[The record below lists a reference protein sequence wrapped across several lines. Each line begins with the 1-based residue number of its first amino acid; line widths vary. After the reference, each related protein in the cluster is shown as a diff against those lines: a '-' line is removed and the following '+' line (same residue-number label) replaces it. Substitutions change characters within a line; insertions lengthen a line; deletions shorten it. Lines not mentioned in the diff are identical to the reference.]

1 MAVTSLRLSIAPD
14 TVTSHILSSI
24 RSLRINALVF
34 AAAPCPTLL
43 PAPCPPAAP
52 HPRVVVFLQG
62 EASLP
67 SSTRHFAGQQGEASY
82 TSLSV

>member
-24 RSLRINALVF
+24 RLLRINALVF
-34 AAAPCPTLL
+34 AAAPCPTLP

-67 SSTRHFAGQQGEASY
+67 SSTRHFAGQQVLADPQY
-82 TSLSV
+82 